1 MEQSTPSSQ
10 KLSFSEFIALMALLM
25 SLVAL
30 STDAMLPALQVMGKD
45 LSVASVQEVQ
55 LVVTILFLGMA
66 IGQFFYGPLSDQIG
80 RKKGIYIGL
89 ILFILGSILSWFAED
104 FSTMLA
110 GRFLQGLG
118 AAGSKIVVVAMI
130 RDLYAGASMARIMS
144 FIMGVFILV
153 PVLAPAMGQAI
164 FLFWGWRA
172 IFFSFILLGLLGGF
186 WLAIRQSETLQPERR
201 IKITP
206 ANLWAGTRQT
216 FKTPTALGYMLA
228 SGIVFGPFVGYLSS
242 SQQIFQSIYDVGEAF
257 PYYFA
262 ALALSIGAASMV
274 NGRIVMSFGMLPL
287 VRVALIAATGIAA
300 AFLGMSYFYAF
311 VPPLALFVATFA
323 LMFFAI
329 GILFGNL
336 NSLAME
342 DVGEIAGI
350 ASAIIGAVSTF
361 LAMFIAWLIGNFYD
375 GTLLPLT
382 MAFVIT
388 GLLTL
393 LIVNR
398 TTVLKRREKQI

>member
-1 MEQSTPSSQ
+1 MEQSKSQ
-10 KLSFSEFIALMALLM
+10 SPQLSFQEFIALMALLM

-30 STDAMLPALQVMGKD
+30 STDAMLPALSVMGQD
-45 LSVASVQEVQ
+45 LSVSSVQDLQ
-55 LVVTILFLGMA
+55 LTVTILFLGMA
-66 IGQFFYGPLSDQIG
+66 VGQIFYGPLSDQIG
-80 RKKGIYIGL
+80 RKKSIYIGL
-89 ILFILGSILSWFAED
+89 VLFITGSILSWYAQD

-153 PVLAPAMGQAI
+153 PVLAPAMGQLI
-164 FLFWGWRA
+164 FLTWGWRA
-172 IFFSFILLGLLGGF
+172 IFLSFIILGLLGGL
-186 WLAIRQSETLQPERR
+186 WLAWRQDETLQPANR
-201 IKITP
+201 ILVTP
-206 ANLWAGTRQT
+206 SNLWKGTRKT
-216 FKTPTALGYMLA
+216 FTTPTALGYMLA
-228 SGIVFGPFVGYLSS
+228 SGIIFGPFVSYLSS
-242 SQQIFQSIYDVGEAF
+242 AQQVFQNIYQTGEAF

-262 ALALSIGAASMV
+262 TLALSIGAASV
-274 NGRIVMSFGMLPL
+274 LNGRIVMSIGMLPL
-287 VRVALIAATGIAA
+287 VKRALRAGTAIAVG
-300 AFLGMSYFYAF
+300 FLVLSYFYDF
-311 VPPLALFVATFA
+311 VPPLALFITIFA
-323 LMFFAI
+323 LLFFAI

-350 ASAIIGAVSTF
+350 ASAIIGAVSTL
-361 LAMFIAWLIGNFYD
+361 LAMMVAWFMGLFYD

-382 MAFVIT
+382 LGFVVA

-393 LIVNR
+393 FIVNR
-398 TTVLKRREKQI
+398 TTAWERRQKQI

>member
-10 KLSFSEFIALMALLM
+10 QLSFSEFIALMALLM

-30 STDAMLPALQVMGKD
+30 STDAMLPALQVMEED
-45 LSVASVQEVQ
+45 LSVASVQETQ

-89 ILFILGSILSWFAED
+89 VLFILGSVLSWFAED

-164 FLFWGWRA
+164 FLLWGWRA
-172 IFFSFILLGLLGGF
+172 IFFSFILLGLLGGV
-186 WLAIRQSETLQPERR
+186 WLALRQSETLQPDRR
-201 IKITP
+201 ILVTP

-216 FKTPTALGYMLA
+216 FTTPTALGYMLA

-242 SQQIFQSIYDVGEAF
+242 AQQIFQSIYDVGEAF

-262 ALALSIGAASMV
+262 ALALSIGAASML
-274 NGRIVMSFGMLPL
+274 NGRIVMSMGMLPL
-287 VRVALIAATGIAA
+287 VRIALITATIIAA
-300 AFLGMSYFYAF
+300 VFLAVSYFYDF
-311 VPPLALFVATFA
+311 VPPLTLFVATFA

-361 LAMFIAWLIGNFYD
+361 LAMVIAWLIGSFYD
-375 GTLLPLT
+375 GTLMPLT
-382 MAFVIT
+382 AAFVIT

-393 LIVNR
+393 FIVSR

>member
-1 MEQSTPSSQ
+1 MEQSKPSSQ
-10 KLSFSEFIALMALLM
+10 QLSFKEFVALMALLM

-30 STDAMLPALQVMGKD
+30 STDAMLPALQVMGED
-45 LSVASVQEVQ
+45 LSVASFQDIQ

-130 RDLYAGASMARIMS
+130 RDLFAGASMARVMS

-164 FLFWGWRA
+164 FLLWGWRA
-172 IFFSFILLGLLGGF
+172 IFFSFILLGLLGGL
-186 WLAIRQSETLQPERR
+186 WLAIRQRETLLPERR
-201 IKITP
+201 ILVTP
-206 ANLWAGTRQT
+206 SNLWDGTCQT
-216 FKTPTALGYMLA
+216 FRTPTALGYMLA
-228 SGIVFGPFVGYLSS
+228 SGIIFGPFVGYLSS
-242 SQQIFQSIYDVGEAF
+242 AQQIFQSVYGVGQAF

-262 ALALSIGAASMV
+262 ALALSIGLASML
-274 NGRIVMSFGMLPL
+274 NGRIVMSIGMVPL
-287 VRVALIAATGIAA
+287 VRIALTTSTVVAA
-300 AFLGMSYFYAF
+300 AFLTASYFYDF
-311 VPPLALFVATFA
+311 VPPFGLFVVSFI
-323 LMFFAI
+323 LLFFAN

-350 ASAIIGAVSTF
+350 ASAIIGAISTF
-361 LAMFIAWLIGNFYD
+361 LAMFIAWIIGRFYD
-375 GTLLPLT
+375 ETLLPLT
-382 MAFVIT
+382 VAFVIS

-393 LIVNR
+393 FIV
-398 TTVLKRREKQI
+398 KRVTALERQ